1 MNMQEIVQLNIMR
14 EEVLNDIRGIINDYT
29 LTDNN
34 QRADYISKL
43 MKYYDYYEVG
53 CGTNRIV
60 FSHPDYEEYVFKIA
74 LDDRGIKDN
83 NLEFELGKIIP
94 EQYIT
99 KCYYNNSLISVS
111 EKIDVMDKETMK
123 KFKPEVMEILR
134 SLSREF
140 ILNDVGHKQFLNWGV
155 RDGKP
160 VILDYAYLRRIT
172 PDMEF
177 ICGYNGCE
185 GKLAY
190 TKNFSKFVCVECG
203 CKRSFSEIEDG
214 ISALI
219 EEGMSIN

>member
-1 MNMQEIVQLNIMR
+1 MNMQEIVQLNIMG
-14 EEVLNDIRGIINDYT
+14 EPLQEMKCIINDYT

-34 QRADYISKL
+34 QRADFMCKL

-60 FSHPDYEEYVFKIA
+60 FSHPDYEGYVFKIA

-83 NLEFELGKIIP
+83 NLEYELGKVIP

-99 KCYYNNSLISVS
+99 KCYYNNGIISVS
-111 EKIDVMDKETMK
+111 ERVQVMTKEDMK
-123 KFKPEVMEILR
+123 EMKPIVMEILKT
-134 SLSREF
+134 LSADF
-140 ILNDVGHKQFLNWGV
+140 ILNDVGHKQFLNWGI
-155 RDGKP
+155 RNGKP

-177 ICGYNGCE
+177 VCGYNGCE

-190 TKNFSKFVCVECG
+190 TKNFSKFKCVECG
-203 CKRSFSEIEDG
+203 CKRSFSEIED
-214 ISALI
+214 SVSKLI
-219 EEGMSIN
+219 EDGMSID